1 MNPLRVITEDVP
13 VIPSRGRV
21 RTTTAGVCVFWRGA
35 DIYIKSGFTFDGA
48 SLPFFLW
55 WWWCSPWTPW
65 VVLAACVHDYLYR
78 FRYFTR
84 RECDLMFRAILIHKA
99 RQSRWRWLAYRRIIK
114 ARRMYRAVRQFGDNA
129 VGADW

>member
-1 MNPLRVITEDVP
+1 MTPLRVITEDVP
-13 VIPSRGRV
+13 VIPSRGRIRKTV
-21 RTTTAGVCVFWRGA
+21 NPVYIIWRHRV
-35 DIYIKSGFTFDGA
+35 IYIAPGFEFDGA
-48 SLPFFLW
+48 SLPFFL

-84 RECDLMFRAILIHKA
+84 RECDLIFLAVLIHKA
-99 RQSRWRWLAYRRIIK
+99 RRSRWRWLAYRRMLQ
-114 ARRMYRAVRQFGDNA
+114 ARIMYRAVRQFGDNA